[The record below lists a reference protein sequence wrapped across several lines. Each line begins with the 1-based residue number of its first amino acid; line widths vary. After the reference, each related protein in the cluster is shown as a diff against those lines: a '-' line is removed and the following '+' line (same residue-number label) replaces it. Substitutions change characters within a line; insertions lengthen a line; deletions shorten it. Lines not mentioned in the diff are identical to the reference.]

1 MPGQRFL
8 DCLDAKVGL
17 QRDRHPPGKD
27 TAGEPVDDSRKIDEA
42 TRHRDV
48 GDVHRPDLIGPN
60 DWQVA
65 QKVGVDFVP
74 GGRFRGVGHPIQCPK
89 ALRLEGGPGQN
100 YRGGYTRA
108 PSVGIN
114 PLALEQYRSILDQLK
129 LVVEVG
135 DKKLALLIQNSEMA
149 TALEKRIYSRITE
162 RQRTS

>member
-1 MPGQRFL
+1 MPGQCFL

-60 DWQVA
+60 DLQVA

-74 GGRFRGVGHPIQCPK
+74 GGRFRGVGYPIQCPNPH
-89 ALRLEGGPGQN
+89 ALHQRCNVQSTDFEAFLREQTPQHPAAREGQLHVQLVDPVHQFQIGVRDGTRLIIDAAATDPQHTGL
-100 YRGGYTRA
+100 
-108 PSVGIN
+108 SV
-114 PLALEQYRSILDQLK
+114 D
-129 LVVEVG
+129 
-135 DKKLALLIQNSEMA
+135 
-149 TALEKRIYSRITE
+149 TE
-162 RQRTS
+162 F